1 MKFCKDC
8 TYFEGTAEM
17 CNSDQSIKGV
27 DVIWG
32 RHEKMSAREM
42 RGTSYKCGLGAVLFE
57 QIGTTKFVEGGYIL

>member
-1 MKFCKDC
+1 
-8 TYFEGTAEM
+8 M

-42 RGTSYKCGLGAVLFE
+42 RGTSDKCGLAAVLFE
-57 QIGTTKFVEGGYIL
+57 QISTTKFVEGGYIL

>member
-8 TYFEGTAEM
+8 VHFLPLSEL
-17 CNSDQSIKGV
+17 CNSEHSVKGV

-42 RGTSYKCGLGAVLFE
+42 RGTSDKCGLAAVLFE
-57 QIGTTKFVEGGYIL
+57 QIGTTKFVEGLV

>member
-1 MKFCKDC
+1 
-8 TYFEGTAEM
+8 M

-42 RGTSYKCGLGAVLFE
+42 RGISDKCGLAAVLFE
-57 QIGTTKFVEGGYIL
+57 QIGTTKFIEGLV